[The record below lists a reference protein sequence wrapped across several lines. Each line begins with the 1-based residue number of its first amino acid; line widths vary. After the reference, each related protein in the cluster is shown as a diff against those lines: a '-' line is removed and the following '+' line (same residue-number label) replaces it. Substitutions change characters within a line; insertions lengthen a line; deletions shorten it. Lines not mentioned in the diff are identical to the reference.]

1 MVRNS
6 WEFITILKND
16 IMKEVEF
23 TPEETKLMNQA
34 IAYYFWFKQLPNHLK
49 RTIDKDLYE
58 AEKLVRKM
66 IYSRR

>member
-1 MVRNS
+1 
-6 WEFITILKND
+6 
-16 IMKEVEF
+16 MKEVEF